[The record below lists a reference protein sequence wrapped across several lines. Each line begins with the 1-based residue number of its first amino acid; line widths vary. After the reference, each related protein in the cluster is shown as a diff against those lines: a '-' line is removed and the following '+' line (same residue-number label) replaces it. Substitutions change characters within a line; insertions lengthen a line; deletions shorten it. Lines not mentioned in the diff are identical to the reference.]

1 MTHRAWRLRCRPVGA
16 IRDSDLELCVEPK
29 PTPAEG
35 QLLVKNLFISI
46 DPTQRIWMSE
56 KAQYMPN
63 VELNDV
69 MRAPTIG
76 VVEESN
82 DLNYPVGTYVYGFG
96 GCQEFYAGIPGVNVL
111 YKAGENNGLTLTA
124 DLSLCS
130 IIIGLTAAHGVKL
143 MEPTDKDTVVVSG
156 AAGAV
161 GSLFG
166 QLVKLRG
173 AKVIGI
179 AGRDEKCA
187 WMKNDLGFD
196 EVINYKTQDVE
207 KSLAAL
213 APDGVSGYFDNVG
226 GSITD
231 AVLANARLKMKLI
244 VCGSIS
250 EYDDNWSGQK
260 NWNMILMRRVTV
272 IGMICLDHLDE
283 LSVCKEELSQLALAG
298 KVKYVEDIREGLE
311 NYPATLRLLLSGDNK
326 GKLILKI

>member
-1 MTHRAWRLRCRPVGA
+1 
-16 IRDSDLELCVEPK
+16 
-29 PTPAEG
+29 
-35 QLLVKNLFISI
+35 
-46 DPTQRIWMSE
+46 
-56 KAQYMPN
+56 
-63 VELNDV
+63 
-69 MRAPTIG
+69 
-76 VVEESN
+76 
-82 DLNYPVGTYVYGFG
+82 
-96 GCQEFYAGIPGVNVL
+96 
-111 YKAGENNGLTLTA
+111 
-124 DLSLCS
+124 LCS